1 MKVESIKCR
10 SAKPEGDQ
18 LVLVLEGTSFEEI
31 ESVLVGKSELSVYT
45 DNTEEPELSEKHY
58 DYAKADSCKY
68 DFGQQTY
75 TLTLRKLSD
84 MEKKYEKLSEQVAAL
99 LEKKAV

>member
-31 ESVLVGKSELSVYT
+31 ESVLVGKSELSVFT

-99 LEKKAV
+99 LEEKAV